1 MKYSTSPA
9 YSFTLTKKLKLP
21 KEDPLFTPGPQKYTP
36 KKIILRSPTTIIGY
50 AKRMPSKK
58 ESVPGPGAYNIPSL
72 FPKGFKYSIGK
83 QLLNRKKK
91 FEISTAPGPATYRP
105 ISKSRSALYTFGL
118 KPKEHKEDK
127 SPGPGDYNIRNN
139 KDLVKSSYIF
149 GKEKRVISSIT
160 NYNRLTP
167 GPGKYKYNK
176 DAIKIRNPKYS
187 FGKEERKNSFK
198 NELSPGPGS
207 YNHKE
212 YVGKAG
218 QKISI
223 SISER
228 FKHMYREINDIGPGQ
243 YNHTDLNFYKPK
255 SPSMKIG
262 KNKRFKTSKE
272 FLISPGPAKYNQIKA
287 INLIKN
293 NEPRWK
299 IGTAKRRP
307 LIEIDRFIPGP
318 GKYNLAKITGKDSPH
333 YSIGLKTKL
342 VKDRLNPPGPGK
354 YNINKAD
361 SDVYQHSPSWKIGT
375 EKKIKSLKFYKNTPG
390 PGSYTINSSRNFRP
404 KFAFTNEKRG
414 YLTINNYPGPGAY
427 HIPCS
432 FEELNSYT
440 RIKGKFNDEFKF
452 I

>member
-36 KKIILRSPTTIIGY
+36 KKITLRSPTTIIGY
-50 AKRMPSKK
+50 AKRMSSKK

-83 QLLNRKKK
+83 QLLNRKNN
-91 FEISTAPGPATYRP
+91 FEKSAAPGPATYRP
-105 ISKSRSALYTFGL
+105 LSKSRSALYTFGL
-118 KPKEHKEDK
+118 KPKEPKKEK
-127 SPGPGDYNIRNN
+127 SPGPGDYNLRNN
-139 KDLVKSSYIF
+139 KDLIKSSYIF

-176 DAIKIRNPKYS
+176 DAVKIRNPKYS
-187 FGKEERKNSFK
+187 FGKEERKNCTN

-212 YVGKAG
+212 YLGKEG

-223 SISER
+223 SEK
-228 FKHMYREINDIGPGQ
+228 FKHMYSEINDIGPGQ

-333 YSIGLKTKL
+333 YSMGLKTKL
-342 VKDRLNPPGPGK
+342 VKDGLNPPGPGK
-354 YNINKAD
+354 YNIDKAD
-361 SDVYQHSPSWKIGT
+361 VDVYEHSPSWKIGT

-404 KFAFTNEKRG
+404 KFAFTNQKRG
-414 YLTINNYPGPGAY
+414 YLIINNYPGPGAY